1 MNGII
6 CRVKSFMGINRVETK
21 EGEEIPPKNMTE
33 VIQSLPE
40 SYHKYMGEELP
51 YRRASA
57 LTFIAIVL
65 GMGTPLWYHTTRTYR
80 APFVVFPKSQTVSF
94 NVQIHLTVTDAILEP
109 ELNSMCQNLSS
120 MLLEGEVKP
129 PLDIWWEVLNQ
140 GVRELRALENDRM
153 EPSDLLA
160 VHVAVVPLEQW
171 SHFSAVT
178 VFLDRGRWA
187 FLQYTVDSNRLM
199 ERLQSL
205 VWEVMVD
212 VPHMN
217 EIVKRDIRERL
228 QPWQITALSPS
239 HQKRLVW
246 DSAPLSMNYIVQ
258 VIHVHDNA
266 SPSDTYSKDIV
277 NVLEVFIDSQLQSV
291 ESSYPVLKIVIMEVD
306 APVIMLDPFGEDS
319 RGVAVASWGAII
331 PRICVGETSEDP
343 QTAARILS
351 ALRVLLGVDSDLPA
365 SWKRAP
371 VPLADWEIE
380 RMRLRAILDNAM
392 RAISAVS
399 ALKALTEKITNVVI
413 NDDVAARANEA
424 VHLVQAGL
432 ESPGAPQL
440 NKNNLFYRII
450 SNSNFIQISAGRF
463 LADEALS
470 HPSLLSLLY
479 FPKDQTMAVY
489 LPIMLPTLIPLF
501 GSALALCKWALG
513 WS

>member
-1 MNGII
+1 
-6 CRVKSFMGINRVETK
+6 
-21 EGEEIPPKNMTE
+21 
-33 VIQSLPE
+33 
-40 SYHKYMGEELP
+40 
-51 YRRASA
+51 
-57 LTFIAIVL
+57 
-65 GMGTPLWYHTTRTYR
+65 
-80 APFVVFPKSQTVSF
+80 
-94 NVQIHLTVTDAILEP
+94 
-109 ELNSMCQNLSS
+109 
-120 MLLEGEVKP
+120 
-129 PLDIWWEVLNQ
+129 
-140 GVRELRALENDRM
+140 
-153 EPSDLLA
+153 
-160 VHVAVVPLEQW
+160 
-171 SHFSAVT
+171 
-178 VFLDRGRWA
+178 
-187 FLQYTVDSNRLM
+187 
-199 ERLQSL
+199 
-205 VWEVMVD
+205 
-212 VPHMN
+212 
-217 EIVKRDIRERL
+217 
-228 QPWQITALSPS
+228 
-239 HQKRLVW
+239 
-246 DSAPLSMNYIVQ
+246 
-258 VIHVHDNA
+258 
-266 SPSDTYSKDIV
+266 
-277 NVLEVFIDSQLQSV
+277 LQSV
-291 ESSYPVLKIVIMEVD
+291 ESSYPVLKIVIVEVD

-392 RAISAVS
+392 RAISAIG

-432 ESPGAPQL
+432 ENPGAPQL
-440 NKNNLFYRII
+440 NK
-450 SNSNFIQISAGRF
+450 ISAGRF

-501 GSALALCKWALG
+501 GSGLALCKWALG